1 MFSRWTRT
9 SEQLPGSHRRRS
21 MVNMIKN
28 VKSAADCLNA
38 LRVEITSVQ
47 QVSKSCN
54 IAPILYLM
62 LLSVAACVAYRKIVC

>member
-1 MFSRWTRT
+1 
-9 SEQLPGSHRRRS
+9 

-28 VKSAADCLNA
+28 VKSAAHRLNA

-54 IAPILYLM
+54 IAPILYLT